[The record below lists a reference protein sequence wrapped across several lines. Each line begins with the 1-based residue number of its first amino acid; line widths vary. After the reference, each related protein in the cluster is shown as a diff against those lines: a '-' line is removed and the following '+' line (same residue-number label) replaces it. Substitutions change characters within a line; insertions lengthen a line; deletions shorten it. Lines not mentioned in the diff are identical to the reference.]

1 MMPVDIE
8 VAGRNAETFPVLHV
22 WGWEIAL
29 YLFLGGLAA
38 GLLVLAGWAH
48 RRYEPARLGPAL
60 GWMGPLLA
68 PVVLSIGMFAL
79 FLDLENKWNVWR
91 FYTTF
96 RVAAPMSWGA
106 WILILVYPAS
116 LLFAWAAWSELGP
129 AGARLVAGAPFPL
142 RRTIAG
148 LNVALGAALGVY
160 TGILLGALGARPLW
174 NSPLLGPL
182 FLASGLSAGAALLVL
197 LEKEDEWRRRLAS
210 IDLRLLGAEGVL
222 LGLFFLALATGGQ
235 AQRAA
240 AELFFGGPYT
250 AVFWVAVAFT
260 GMLLPV
266 WLERLERRGMV
277 AHTAVPPVLI
287 LFGGLALRA
296 VIVLAGQAS
305 QWEVLL

>member
-129 AGARLVAGAPFPL
+129 AGARLVTGAPFPL

-197 LEKEDEWRRRLAS
+197 LEKRTSGGGGWPRSTCGFWAPRGCCWGCSSLLSPPGGRRSGRPQSCFSAGPTRRCSGWRWPSPECCCRYGWSVWSGGGWWRTRRC
-210 IDLRLLGAEGVL
+210 
-222 LGLFFLALATGGQ
+222 
-235 AQRAA
+235 
-240 AELFFGGPYT
+240 
-250 AVFWVAVAFT
+250 
-260 GMLLPV
+260 
-266 WLERLERRGMV
+266 RRC
-277 AHTAVPPVLI
+277 
-287 LFGGLALRA
+287 
-296 VIVLAGQAS
+296 
-305 QWEVLL
+305 